1 MENETQSD
9 QFLDLKLK
17 VKGSGLCDIFLQT
30 TRKNKKNFDDAKF
43 L

>member
-30 TRKNKKNFDDAKF
+30 TRKKQEEF
-43 L
+43 